1 MKISKELVK
10 GSTAI
15 LVLSVISR
23 KPMYGYQIIR
33 EIEQLSDSVFHL
45 NEGTLY
51 PILHSLEEENYLDCY
66 WEDSE
71 SGRKQKYYS
80 LTDKG
85 KKELAKQQREWM
97 TFSTAVAKVIQG
109 GAYGTLA

>member
-45 NEGTLY
+45 N
-51 PILHSLEEENYLDCY
+51 YLDCY

-71 SGRKQKYYS
+71 SGRKRKYYS

>member
-1 MKISKELVK
+1 MRISKELVK

-45 NEGTLY
+45 NEGTL
-51 PILHSLEEENYLDCY
+51 
-66 WEDSE
+66 
-71 SGRKQKYYS
+71 
-80 LTDKG
+80 
-85 KKELAKQQREWM
+85 
-97 TFSTAVAKVIQG
+97 
-109 GAYGTLA
+109 

>member
-1 MKISKELVK
+1 MRISKELVK

-51 PILHSLEEENYLDCY
+51 PILQSLEEENYLDCY

-71 SGRKQKYYS
+71 SGRKRKY
-80 LTDKG
+80 
-85 KKELAKQQREWM
+85 
-97 TFSTAVAKVIQG
+97 
-109 GAYGTLA
+109 

>member
-33 EIEQLSDSVFHL
+33 EQLSDSVFHL

-71 SGRKQKYYS
+71 SGRKRKYYS

>member
-1 MKISKELVK
+1 MKISKELIK

-23 KPMYGYQIIR
+23 KQMYGYQIIR
-33 EIEQLSDSVFHL
+33 EIDQLSDSVFHL

-51 PILHSLEEENYLDCY
+51 PILHALEEENFLDCY

-71 SGRKQKYYS
+71 SGRKRKYY
-80 LTDKG
+80 TITEKG
-85 KKELAKQQREWM
+85 KKELAKQKEEW
-97 TFSTAVAKVIQG
+97 TDYSTAVAKVIQG
-109 GAYGTLA
+109 GAYGSFA